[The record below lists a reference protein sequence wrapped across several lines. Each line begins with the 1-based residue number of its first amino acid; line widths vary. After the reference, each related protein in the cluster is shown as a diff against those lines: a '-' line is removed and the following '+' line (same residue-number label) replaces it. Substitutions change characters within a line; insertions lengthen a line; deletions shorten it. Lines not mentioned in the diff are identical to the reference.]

1 MSQNES
7 MEQNENNVETA
18 AAPASRGFDFNH
30 FFADNRR
37 TILYAVGGIVG
48 LALLYFGYRKFIVEP
63 DMAEA
68 ESRIFYAEQW
78 FAADSLDRAVKG
90 DGQHA
95 GLLEI
100 AESYSGTP
108 AGKRA
113 SYLMGVIRYREGK
126 YDDAI
131 DYLENYDLND
141 LILQPEALGLIGDCY
156 VEKKEMEKAA
166 SFFVKAAEI
175 SRNNF
180 TSPRFYKKAGL
191 VYESLK
197 EYEKAKGY
205 YEKIQKEYPESEAAR
220 MDIEQFIARAEAM
233 MENEK

>member
-7 MEQNENNVETA
+7 TETNETQVEK
-18 AAPASRGFDFNH
+18 PASRSFDINH
-30 FFADNRR
+30 FFADNRKN
-37 TILYAVGGIVG
+37 IFYAVGGIVG
-48 LALLYFGYRKFIVEP
+48 LIILYLGYRNFILEP

-78 FAADSLDRAVKG
+78 FAADSLERAVKG

-100 AESYSGTP
+100 AESYSATP

-113 SYLMGVIRYREGK
+113 SYLMGVVRYREGK
-126 YDDAI
+126 YDEAI
-131 DYLENYDLND
+131 EYLENYDLND
-141 LILQPEALGLIGDCY
+141 LIVQPEALGLIGDCY

-166 SFFVKAAEI
+166 SYFVKAAEI

-191 VYESLK
+191 VYEHLK

-205 YEKIQKEYPESEAAR
+205 YEKVQKEYPESEAAR
-220 MDIEQFIARAEAM
+220 TDIEQFISRAEAM